1 MVKNKPKYLYQSGF
15 ATWILVIGGMILLS
29 TGVIVGKFLPQLSGT
44 QEVPTPTPVLENTPE
59 TLEPSSSVSPSISL
73 TGKISG
79 HLIYPSDHI
88 PEQVGVCAELA
99 ENTTIKTCVKQIIDP
114 KYTPTGVGF
123 EMELAP
129 GEYYVYSILGDWR
142 AYHNQF
148 VLCGLNA
155 ECKDHT
161 KVPIVVTAGS
171 ENNNVQPHDWY
182 DTPVPTVS
190 ELIPT
195 LKTTIKPIVS
205 VIPSIIKINPDVFK
219 LIPTATPTIKKVVIP
234 TVKINYGF

>member
-1 MVKNKPKYLYQSGF
+1 MINHYQKYCSQQGVALIFTIIG
-15 ATWILVIGGMILLS
+15 AALILSL
-29 TGVIVGKFLPQLSGT
+29 GVAIGKFVPFDGNQVKQEEGVTPTIT
-44 QEVPTPTPVLENTPE
+44 QVVPTVPPSITPV
-59 TLEPSSSVSPSISL
+59 SSA

-88 PEQVGVCAELA
+88 PAQVGVCAELV
-99 ENTTIKTCVKQIIDP
+99 ENTTIKTCVEQIVDK

-148 VLCGLNA
+148 VLCGLKA
-155 ECKDHT
+155 ECQDHT
-161 KVPIVVTAGS
+161 KVPIVVTSGS

-182 DTPVPTVS
+182 DTPVPTV
-190 ELIPT
+190 
-195 LKTTIKPIVS
+195 KTTITPLVS
-205 VIPSIIKINPDVFK
+205 LAPSIVKLNPDALK
-219 LIPTATPTIKKVVIP
+219 LIPTATPTIKKMVIP